1 MYQVLFNK
9 HKMKN
14 VFLNKWDERF
24 LDLAFHVAQWS
35 KDPSTKV
42 GSVIVRPDNRIV
54 SLGYNGF
61 PRGVCDHEERY
72 AERAVKYKF
81 VAHAERNALDNVS
94 EDVTGCTLYSTLQP
108 CPECAKSII
117 QRGIKKVVTNLDLQR
132 EEMLDDLYKYSYI
145 MFEEAN
151 VTLITAVKDGTL
163 ESGNGRYLV
172 E

>member
-1 MYQVLFNK
+1 MYKILFNRQK
-9 HKMKN
+9 IEAE
-14 VFLNKWDERF
+14 LIGWDNRF

-42 GSVIVRPDNRIV
+42 GAVIVRPDKRIV

-81 VAHAERNALDNVS
+81 VSHAERNALDNVA

-108 CPECAKSII
+108 CAECTKSII
-117 QRGIKKVVTNLDLQR
+117 QKGIKKIVTNVDLTR
-132 EEMLDDLYKYSYI
+132 KEMLDEFYDYSYI
-145 MFEEAN
+145 MLKEAKVIT
-151 VTLITAVKDGTL
+151 VTVCKDGTL
-163 ESGNGRYLV
+163 
-172 E
+172 

>member
-1 MYQVLFNK
+1 MYTVIFNRQK
-9 HKMKN
+9 IN
-14 VFLNKWDERF
+14 ATISGWDERF
-24 LDLAFHVAQWS
+24 LDLALHVAQWS

-42 GSVIVRPDNRIV
+42 GAVIVRPDKRIV

-81 VAHAERNALDNVS
+81 VSHAERNALDNVS

-117 QRGIKKVVTNLDLQR
+117 QKGIKRVVTNMDMTR
-132 EEMLDDLYKYSYI
+132 KEMLDEFYDYSYV
-145 MFEEAN
+145 MFKEAN
-151 VTLITAVKDGTL
+151 TTIVTVNKDVSL
-163 ESGNGRYLV
+163 
-172 E
+172 

>member
-1 MYQVLFNK
+1 MYKILFNK
-9 HKMKN
+9 Q
-14 VFLNKWDERF
+14 VICGSLNTWDTRF

-42 GSVIVRPDNRIV
+42 GAVIVRPDKRIV

-81 VAHAERNALDNVS
+81 VSHAERNALDNVS

-117 QRGIKKVVTNLDLQR
+117 QKGIKKVVTFVDLNR
-132 EEMLDDLYKYSYI
+132 KEMVDEFYNYSYT
-145 MFEEAN
+145 MFEESKVVALT
-151 VTLITAVKDGTL
+151 VVRDASDK
-163 ESGNGRYLV
+163 S
-172 E
+172 